1 MQTVVRVEYV
11 VGYFVWAKPSA
22 KNRLNIEQGHEC
34 DEYKERDLELPEPFG
49 GMKFDQRFF

>member
-11 VGYFVWAKPSA
+11 VGYYVWAKPSA